1 MAVKGTEEIS
11 VQSGEPSL
19 QCFLDMNVTG
29 DVCAKENG
37 RRGETGQGIHEFGRD
52 MALKVVFVGLPV
64 WSKTAGEAPGT
75 LSITS
80 QYQALSRKKPQ

>member
-37 RRGETGQGIHEFGRD
+37 RRGETG
-52 MALKVVFVGLPV
+52 
-64 WSKTAGEAPGT
+64 
-75 LSITS
+75 
-80 QYQALSRKKPQ
+80 